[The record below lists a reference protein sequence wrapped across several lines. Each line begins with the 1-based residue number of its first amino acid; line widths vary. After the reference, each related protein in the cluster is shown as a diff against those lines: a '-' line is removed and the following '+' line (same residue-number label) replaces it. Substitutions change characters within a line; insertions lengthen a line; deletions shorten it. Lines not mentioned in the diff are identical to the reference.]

1 MSNSPRA
8 RPVDAA
14 ADNQQGIVA
23 LESLARAARQ
33 VSLYGREHPIAVTAL
48 EEACRDLLAESHEGP
63 VEVRAEEEGLL
74 WVGVSLPSHSEHVA
88 RFHAAMRDRLIA
100 VIRFDPDIRPHDL
113 AQLLMLMDEEV
124 ERLIAAGGA
133 MRALAQ
139 AGSLSIRIEDIDF
152 TAELRESESAWIQSC
167 LTLDPNATGCMKDIL
182 ESCLHTVSALG
193 GDSAGDRRQA
203 SPLSAE
209 SAFSE
214 AAAATVEASAPEE
227 AVATTIAR
235 MIQHTGET
243 AKFVDEHHWQSWLDN
258 TAQRLEGLG
267 AEWRARI
274 FRSASDTGLG
284 HLDVLAC
291 IAGGMYAE
299 ACVSLVLDHP
309 DSIQLERSEGLGRVL
324 ARIMPDAERARL
336 VEPLLHRSAIAH
348 GVSEEVYQNVVGVLL
363 LEIRSSKEAAQPVV
377 AAASAPGATKAARPD
392 EELADL
398 LETTASEAVRV
409 SRLQMLLELLGSEAT
424 VSQYGAVLR
433 LVVDAAQECPERGD
447 AGRLVEILQ
456 SLRRQA
462 ADDTS
467 KDQGQQAMATSALA
481 RSGSANVIGLIVNE
495 IEKSEGDL
503 RDELVTLLGHLG
515 DEGMRGLVD
524 IARRKGDSRSARA
537 VATIVQSDNAHLSY
551 LRRVISEVDDKDLSR
566 ILQTLIDINDPR
578 LGEQLAIVVDHPSPT
593 ARLELVHAIRQSNA
607 TAAAETLLRMLSD
620 RVPMVRLAAINAV
633 VDLKFRK
640 ATAALCDV
648 IRNEAAFGEGAN
660 VREAAVIAL
669 GSIGDSTVVSA
680 LRDVLH
686 GLGLLSRIRGTR
698 LRIAAAESLGKIGG
712 TEARE
717 AVEQGSHSRSRAV
730 RGACRRA
737 LASLGVVRSD
747 DTLESARAN

>member
-8 RPVDAA
+8 RPVEAA

-23 LESLARAARQ
+23 LESLARGARQ
-33 VSLYGREHPIAVTAL
+33 VSLYGREHPIAVSAL
-48 EEACRDLLAESHEGP
+48 KEACRDLLAESHEGP
-63 VEVRAEEEGLL
+63 VEIQAEEGGLL
-74 WVGVSLPSHSEHVA
+74 WGGTSLPTHSEHVV

-113 AQLLMLMDEEV
+113 AQLLMLMDEDV

-133 MRALAQ
+133 MRGLAQ

-152 TAELRESESAWIQSC
+152 TAELRESESAWMESC
-167 LTLDPNATGCMKDIL
+167 LELDPDASGGMKDIL

-193 GDSAGDRRQA
+193 GDGAGDRRQA

-209 SAFSE
+209 GAFSEE
-214 AAAATVEASAPEE
+214 AAAAAEASTPEE

-243 AKFVDEHHWQSWLDN
+243 AKFVDEHHWQGWLDN
-258 TAQRLEGLG
+258 TAQRLEALG
-267 AEWRARI
+267 PEWRARI
-274 FRSASDTGLG
+274 FRAASDTGRG
-284 HLDVLAC
+284 HLEVLAC
-291 IAGGMYAE
+291 VARGMYPE

-309 DSIQLERSEGLGRVL
+309 DSIRFERSEGLGRVL
-324 ARIMPDAERARL
+324 ARIMPDAERANL

-363 LEIRSSKEAAQPVV
+363 LEIRSSKEAGHPVLG
-377 AAASAPGATKAARPD
+377 AGSAPEAGRSARPD

-398 LETTASEAVRV
+398 LETTARQAVGI
-409 SRLQMLLELLGSEAT
+409 SRLQMLLELLESELT
-424 VSQYGAVLR
+424 VNQYGGVLR
-433 LVVDAAQECPERGD
+433 LVVDAAQECTERGD
-447 AGRLVEILQ
+447 AEGLVEILQ

-462 ADDTS
+462 DDATS
-467 KDQGQQAMATSALA
+467 KDHGKQAMATSALA

-495 IEKSEGDL
+495 IEKNKGEV

-524 IARRKGDSRSARA
+524 IARRKGNSGFARA
-537 VATIVQSDNAHLSY
+537 VAMIVESDNAHLSY
-551 LRRVISEVDDKDLSR
+551 LRRVISEVAENDLSR
-566 ILQTLIDINDPR
+566 LLQLLIEIDDSR
-578 LGEQLAIVVDHPSPT
+578 LGEQLDIVVHHPSAT
-593 ARLELVHAIRQSNA
+593 ARLGLVHVIRQSKA
-607 TAAAETLLRMLSD
+607 PAAAETLLRLLSD
-620 RVPMVRLAAINAV
+620 RVPTVRLAAINAV

-640 ATAALCDV
+640 ATAALCEV

-669 GSIGDSTVVSA
+669 GSIGDSTAVST
-680 LRDVLH
+680 LGDVLY
-686 GLGLLSRIRGTR
+686 
-698 LRIAAAESLGKIGG
+698 
-712 TEARE
+712 
-717 AVEQGSHSRSRAV
+717 
-730 RGACRRA
+730 
-737 LASLGVVRSD
+737 
-747 DTLESARAN
+747 